1 VRTESAKPVP
11 MLSKSIFPL
20 RPYRLRTGDYI
31 SVLEEHGRD
40 HAHRIVSA
48 VPAPALAHPRMGS

>member
-1 VRTESAKPVP
+1 